1 MVAIRWGNIFPEK
14 ISLLHHNK
22 FHGKSKFDFG
32 AVVAYNPTMN
42 KIAFSGIPGSGKTS
56 IMAEVKKLLSL
67 KFRVEDIPDQKPNS
81 PFDFD
86 HKTGFVS
93 QFYFITSQ
101 INEENIHGQDRPD
114 FLLCDG
120 SLLDHWQEWQSYLA
134 EANGNG
140 LTAGRNALMESLY
153 RFWAPTYAA
162 IFRLRADAKVLQK
175 REPKDGLREYTPER
189 SLQADE
195 RYGRIIQQDRLP
207 AYDVWNH
214 LTIDECA
221 QEVMVHL
228 ADMKLI

>member
-1 MVAIRWGNIFPEK
+1 
-14 ISLLHHNK
+14 
-22 FHGKSKFDFG
+22 
-32 AVVAYNPTMN
+32 MN

-67 KFRVEDIPDQKPNS
+67 KYRVEDVPDLRPNG

-86 HKTGFVS
+86 QKTGFVS

-101 INEENIHGQDRPD
+101 INEENIHAQGRPD

-120 SLLDHWQEWQSYLA
+120 SLLDHWQEWQGYLA
-134 EANGNG
+134 EANGNCQ
-140 LTAGRNALMESLY
+140 AAERNALMEGLY
-153 RFWAPTYAA
+153 HFWVPTYAA

-175 REPKDGLREYTPER
+175 REPKAGLREYTPER

-214 LTIDECA
+214 QTIDESA
-221 QEVMVHL
+221 QEVMMHL